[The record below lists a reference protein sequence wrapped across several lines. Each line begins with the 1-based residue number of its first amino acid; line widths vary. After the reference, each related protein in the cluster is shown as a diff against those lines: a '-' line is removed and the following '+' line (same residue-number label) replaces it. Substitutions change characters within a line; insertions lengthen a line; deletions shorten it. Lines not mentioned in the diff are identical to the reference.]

1 MKRTIYLDILKIIAI
16 VGVVLNHSY
25 WYLSSNNLLSYSV
38 KTFIL
43 LAVKFAVPVF
53 LMVSGALLLHKKDS
67 FKNIFCKRILRV
79 LVPLIVI
86 TIIWS
91 IFDKKNLMRLP
102 IYLVELDVNN
112 GAPYWGWYIYVLI
125 AIYLVLPFLQK
136 MVKDFKDNDY
146 KMFIILFL
154 FAPSFISFGCKI
166 LDVFFSK
173 SIYVTSYITGT
184 IFSEYIALFV
194 AGYYLSKQNITKKG
208 KNVAI
213 ITLILSLTVAL
224 ILEIINYKIY
234 HSALLLDNCLL
245 PTAIIPAISIF
256 IIIKYY
262 FDDKIKKKSTK
273 KSTIYMS
280 NLVFGIYL
288 FHVFFVQIIYNFNFM
303 KEIFSFNSF
312 IGLLILDLL
321 VFLSSG
327 ITALILRK
335 IPIVNKF
342 L

>member
-16 VGVVLNHSY
+16 IGVVLNHSY
-25 WYLSSNNLLSYSV
+25 WYLASNNLVNYSFKV
-38 KTFIL
+38 FIL
-43 LAVKFAVPVF
+43 LAVKFAVPIF

-67 FKNIFCKRILRV
+67 FKNVFCKRILRV

-86 TIIWS
+86 TVIWS

-102 IYLVELDVNN
+102 IYFAELDVNN

-125 AIYLVLPFLQK
+125 AIYLVLPFLFLF
-136 MVKDFKDNDY
+136 VKNFKDNDY

-154 FAPSFISFGCKI
+154 IIPAFITFGCKI

-173 SIYVTSYITGT
+173 SIYVTSYVTGT

-194 AGYYLSKQNITKKG
+194 TGYYLSKQNITKKG

-213 ITLILSLTVAL
+213 IALILSLATAL
-224 ILEIINYKIY
+224 ILEIINYTVYNNTI
-234 HSALLLDNCLL
+234 LLDNCLL
-245 PTAIIPAISIF
+245 PTAIIPAISLF
-256 IIIKYY
+256 VIIKYY
-262 FDDKIKKKSTK
+262 FNDGVKKESAKKSI
-273 KSTIYMS
+273 IYMS

-288 FHVFFVQIIYNFNFM
+288 FHVFFVHIIYNFDFM
-303 KEIFSFNSF
+303 KAIFSFNSF

-321 VFLSSG
+321 VFLFSG
-327 ITALILRK
+327 ITVTLLRK